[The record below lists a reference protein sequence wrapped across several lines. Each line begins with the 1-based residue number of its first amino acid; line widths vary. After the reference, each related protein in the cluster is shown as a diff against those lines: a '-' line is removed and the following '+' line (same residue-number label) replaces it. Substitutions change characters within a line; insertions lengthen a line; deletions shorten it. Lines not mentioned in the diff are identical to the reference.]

1 MWGGAQVGRQQHTA
15 WLCSYDPCRS
25 ISHTFNCGVHVTWQL
40 LSGCIW
46 LSTALL
52 LQQLHHYNHM
62 PEFVCVRLPCRD
74 WVAGV
79 DFHPSGTSLAS
90 GSGQTHFQ
98 CSSCIDNVHC
108 LGVPTPMQQ
117 HRSACIVGAGS
128 REQAGQSAADTL
140 LHCQST
146 SCDPYCRACCSS
158 WQLQFVWVRPSYEA
172 GGVDS
177 DTNTATLGLRPNS
190 CV

>member
-1 MWGGAQVGRQQHTA
+1 VGRQQHTA
-15 WLCSYDPCRS
+15 WLCSYAPCRS
-25 ISHTFNCGVHVTWQL
+25 ISHIFNCGVHVTWQL

-52 LQQLHHYNHM
+52 LQQLHHYDHT
-62 PEFVCVRLPCRD
+62 PEFVCVWPPCRD

-98 CSSCIDNVHC
+98 CNSCIDNVHC

-117 HRSACIVGAGS
+117 HPSACIVGAGS
-128 REQAGQSAADTL
+128 GTGWAECSRHTAPLSVHQLRSLLQSMLQQLAAAVRMGQAIL
-140 LHCQST
+140 
-146 SCDPYCRACCSS
+146 
-158 WQLQFVWVRPSYEA
+158 
-172 GGVDS
+172 
-177 DTNTATLGLRPNS
+177 
-190 CV
+190 